1 MKNLSMYIASSEAST
16 EAVLQLTLQV
26 FIVLQGNTKASTM
39 QIISI
44 FTSTI
49 SISLVATEQLL
60 LLTRNMKVLLEMSV
74 VSYEDLELKEKWV
87 SIGKVNF

>member
-1 MKNLSMYIASSEAST
+1 MYIASSEAST

-26 FIVLQGNTKASTM
+26 FIVLQGNTNASTM

-60 LLTRNMKVLLEMSV
+60 LLTRNMKVLLEMRV
-74 VSYEDLELKEKWV
+74 VAYEDLQLKEKWLK
-87 SIGKVNF
+87 IGKVIF

>member
-1 MKNLSMYIASSEAST
+1 MYIASSEAST

-74 VSYEDLELKEKWV
+74 VSYEDLQLKEKWV